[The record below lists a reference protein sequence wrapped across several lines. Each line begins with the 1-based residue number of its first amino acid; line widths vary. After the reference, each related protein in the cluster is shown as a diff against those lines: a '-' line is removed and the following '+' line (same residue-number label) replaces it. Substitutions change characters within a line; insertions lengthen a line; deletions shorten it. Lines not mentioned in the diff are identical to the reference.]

1 MPKPEESAAEPH
13 GAAED
18 AAEAAESAANSDV
31 NEEQAEAPA
40 PEPEPEPARVFFTDT
55 ARIDELVAQ
64 FQTAYGH
71 PESQAELERIAKHL
85 FADAITVRDTGDT
98 EGAVRLLVR
107 SVELNPRSGEASDE
121 LERLLGNLGGP
132 DMTKRCM
139 IFPDVDRATRFYG
152 DAFQTALDYAT
163 FGGVIGD
170 VLEFGVLGGWT
181 ARLIAER
188 MRTLQFYGDLHLFDS
203 FAGLPRQK
211 IELDAASY
219 DVTRGIWDTE
229 MDLPE
234 ALKAELGERLPVH
247 IERRLSEVISGER
260 IHVREG
266 FFSETLAEP
275 LRTKAAIVHLDCDLY
290 QSTQEVLDALHRDSV
305 LQDGTVLMFDDWN
318 CNKANPAFGQ
328 RRALS
333 DFLSANAERYA
344 VSHYFNYGFNC
355 AAFILHDLH
364 GVDEALREDARPYFT
379 TAGSFAASIS

>member
-1 MPKPEESAAEPH
+1 MPDVTDSVTEPNSAAEGLADH
-13 GAAED
+13 A
-18 AAEAAESAANSDV
+18 SRSDPAK
-31 NEEQAEAPA
+31 EEVEAP
-40 PEPEPEPARVFFTDT
+40 PHTFFTDT
-55 ARIDELVAQ
+55 GLIDRLVTQ
-64 FQTAYGH
+64 FQRAYGN
-71 PESQAELERIAKHL
+71 PEAQAELERVAKHL

-107 SVELNPRSGEASDE
+107 SVELNPRSGEAREE
-121 LERLLGNLGGP
+121 LQVRLDNLGGP
-132 DMTKRCM
+132 DLTKRCM

-188 MRTLQFYGDLHLFDS
+188 MRNLQFYGDLHLFDS

-211 IELDAASY
+211 VELDAASY

-234 ALKAELGERLPVH
+234 VLKEELGERLPHH
-247 IERRLSEVISGER
+247 IARKLGEVISADR

-266 FFSETLAEP
+266 FFSETLAQP

-364 GVDEALREDARPYFT
+364 GVDEALRENARPYFT
-379 TAGSFAASIS
+379 TAGSFAASIR

>member
-1 MPKPEESAAEPH
+1 MPNVTDSVTEPSRAADGP
-13 GAAED
+13 ADYAPQSD
-18 AAEAAESAANSDV
+18 AT
-31 NEEQAEAPA
+31 EEQAEAPA
-40 PEPEPEPARVFFTDT
+40 HTYFTDT
-55 ARIDELVAQ
+55 ALIDRLLTQ
-64 FQTAYGH
+64 FQRAYGN
-71 PESQAELERIAKHL
+71 PEVQAELERFAKHL

-107 SVELNPRSGEASDE
+107 SVELNPRSGEAREE
-121 LERLLGNLGGP
+121 LTRLLGNIGGP
-132 DMTKRCM
+132 DMTRRCM

-163 FGGVIGD
+163 FGGVVGD

-188 MRTLQFYGDLHLFDS
+188 MRNLQFYGDLHLFDS

-211 IELDAASY
+211 VELDAASY
-219 DVTRGIWDTE
+219 DVTRGIWGTE

-234 ALKAELGERLPVH
+234 ALKEELGERLPVH
-247 IERRLSEVISGER
+247 IKRRLSEVISADR
-260 IHVREG
+260 VHIREG
-266 FFSETLAEP
+266 FFSDTLVEP

-355 AAFILHDLH
+355 AAFILHDLQ

-379 TAGSFAASIS
+379 TSGAFAASIR